1 MLRRLEE
8 LDRVDAALGLGA
20 MPYGVPA
27 GSRRPPPRRRWV
39 TVLMGST
46 VLVLLMGVVVA
57 LAPQAAPLR
66 DLLGIQRYGERP
78 TYVAGE
84 GTYAFLATQPG
95 SDQPVGY
102 DPCDTVEVLVNPDGA
117 PRDHRELVDT
127 AFAHVGAATG
137 LDLRV
142 VGETDDRDT
151 DRLDDAGLPEPVL
164 VLWADEDEQPDLGGD
179 VAGYAGSVALGGA
192 RLSYVTGVVVLDV
205 EAFAQ
210 MAAEPGGAAY
220 RQAVVDHE
228 VGHLVGLDHVDD
240 PGELMYPE
248 TGAMTEFGPGDLE
261 GLGRLGAVPC
271 G

>member
-20 MPYGVPA
+20 MPYGVPV
-27 GSRRPPPRRRWV
+27 GSRRPRPRRRWV

-46 VLVLLMGVVVA
+46 LLCLLLGVVVA

-66 DLLGIQRYGERP
+66 DLLGLQRYGERP
-78 TYVAGE
+78 AYAAGE
-84 GTYAFLATQPG
+84 GTYAFLTTQPA
-95 SDQPVGY
+95 SDEPVGY
-102 DPCDTVEVLVNPDGA
+102 DPCEPVEVLVNPDGA
-117 PRDHRELVDT
+117 PRDHRELLDT
-127 AFAHVGAATG
+127 ALARVGDATG

-151 DRLDDAGLPEPVL
+151 DRFDDAGLPEPVL
-164 VLWADEDEQPDLGGD
+164 VLWADEDEMPDLAGD
-179 VAGYAGSVALGGA
+179 VAGYAGSVATGGA
-192 RLSYVTGVVVLDV
+192 RLSYVTGMVVLDV
-205 EAFAQ
+205 DAFEQ
-210 MAAEPGGAAY
+210 MATEPGGAAY
-220 RQAVVDHE
+220 RQAIVDHE

-248 TGAMTEFGPGDLE
+248 TAVMTTFGPGDLE